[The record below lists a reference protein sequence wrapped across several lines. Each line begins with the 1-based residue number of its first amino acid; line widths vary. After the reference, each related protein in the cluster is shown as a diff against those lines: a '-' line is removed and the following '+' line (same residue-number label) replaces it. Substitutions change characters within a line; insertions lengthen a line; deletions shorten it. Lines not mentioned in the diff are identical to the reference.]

1 MKPGRF
7 LVPSSE
13 NFSVNK
19 LIVKKV
25 FAALLATVALS
36 TATLNAAGDLPSA
49 GYDRTEDDVITSV
62 RPGLSRTRPAFR
74 KAISMLAE
82 AAPADERLADYYDR
96 VTKRVKGDEADGEN
110 NPGAGVVKTVRR
122 SNPGRTD
129 ATNVNAR
136 PTSDAPS
143 QVAFQSLLGG
153 AQGTQTAE
161 PRDPQ
166 SYSTGDDSQSGAE
179 GRPSAQPQFTVGDMA
194 FDTNPA
200 IEQWMTYYTATPVG
214 RRTMKIGIE
223 RSNSYLEMARA
234 EFRSAGVPEDLVW
247 LACVE
252 SVWNPRAVSPA
263 AAGGIWQFMPATAT
277 EYGLKVQSGNDE
289 RADPFKQT
297 RVAAAYLRDLYTIF
311 GDWTLAMAAY
321 NSGEPRV
328 MGAIVKNGN
337 ANFWE
342 LYDKQLLPRETCNY
356 VPKILATIK
365 LASQA
370 EVYGLAPQAEPAVY
384 TGG

>member
-13 NFSVNK
+13 AFSAKK
-19 LIVKKV
+19 LILKKL
-25 FAALLATVALS
+25 FATVLATVALS
-36 TATLNAAGDLPSA
+36 TATLNAAGDLPPV

-110 NPGAGVVKTVRR
+110 NPGAGVVKIVRR
-122 SNPGRTD
+122 NNPGRTD
-129 ATNVNAR
+129 ATNVNTTPA
-136 PTSDAPS
+136 SDIPS
-143 QVAFQSLLGG
+143 QVAFQSLVAG
-153 AQGTQTAE
+153 AQGQSAE

-179 GRPSAQPQFTVGDMA
+179 GGPSAQQQFTVGDMA

-263 AAGGIWQFMPATAT
+263 AAGGIWQFMRATAT

-328 MGAIVKNGN
+328 MGAIVRNGN

-342 LYDKQLLPRETCNY
+342 LYDKKLLPKETCNY
-356 VPKILATIK
+356 VPKILATIR

-370 EVYGLAPQAEPAVY
+370 KDYGLAPQEEPAVY